1 MRQHNIEQ
9 LLQLFNDYSEIT
21 NEIKV
26 KLERNKFNTVNNKLY
41 KYYSLNNEYTF
52 SNLENDIIYLNN
64 PCAFNDPFD
73 CYLGYSYENYLQQFL
88 LTLILEDKFQMSD
101 EALETFT
108 KFILNE
114 GLNRSEQNFLNE
126 AIKNYGD
133 SFSITNAQQ
142 WLKKNLIQKLPLIC
156 NLLCDDGFSLAEE
169 ILSSCKTMSQIQNNL
184 HSVIDS
190 NFLVT
195 CFSETYDNNLMWAHY
210 ADQNRGICV
219 EYDMDKCNN
228 STDISY
234 LKTMLLPVIYQK
246 ERPNIPI
253 DILKTDKEFKYNICE
268 GKYTLVDK
276 IRYLLTKGID
286 WKYEREWR
294 MILSVSNGRIQKFP
308 LISKIYLGVNI
319 AKDNEKRIQLLGDD
333 KGVPIIKLAPSI
345 NEYKLVF

>member
-142 WLKKNLIQKLPLIC
+142 WLKKI
-156 NLLCDDGFSLAEE
+156 
-169 ILSSCKTMSQIQNNL
+169 
-184 HSVIDS
+184 
-190 NFLVT
+190 
-195 CFSETYDNNLMWAHY
+195 
-210 ADQNRGICV
+210 
-219 EYDMDKCNN
+219 
-228 STDISY
+228 
-234 LKTMLLPVIYQK
+234 
-246 ERPNIPI
+246 
-253 DILKTDKEFKYNICE
+253 
-268 GKYTLVDK
+268 
-276 IRYLLTKGID
+276 
-286 WKYEREWR
+286 
-294 MILSVSNGRIQKFP
+294 
-308 LISKIYLGVNI
+308 
-319 AKDNEKRIQLLGDD
+319 
-333 KGVPIIKLAPSI
+333 
-345 NEYKLVF
+345 